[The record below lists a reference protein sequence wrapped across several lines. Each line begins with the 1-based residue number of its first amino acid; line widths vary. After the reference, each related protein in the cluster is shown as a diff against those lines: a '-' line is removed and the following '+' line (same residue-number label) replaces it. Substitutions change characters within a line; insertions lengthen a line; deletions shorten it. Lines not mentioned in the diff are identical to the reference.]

1 MLEKLIIFIPIE
13 NIGFERFVQTF
24 SLYTFIVAIISPFL
38 LLFLKIKKTSIFSSI
53 LLLTIWLIFSSAVK
67 TLIEFEV
74 PENFFRAFSGLVIGL
89 LLFISLREIF
99 HRYDSLNWFKYLYY
113 SYIILFVFFI
123 YDLIF
128 NFQETFRIYASYTE
142 PSHLGN
148 DLALI
153 YIPMFILYSEHMRRI
168 QKLFIFLSLIVITIL
183 SFSATTYV
191 KILFFFSLYLILSIN
206 KPRQVFYLLFIAM
219 ISIISIFIFFR
230 LYPNNY
236 FVIMSNSVIDN
247 IKKGYD
253 YLPISL
259 TDRASF
265 WIFLFNLFNNNTE
278 FSIGLLLKFIFGGGL
293 GNDLSFLQFL
303 PPVVAD
309 QIMSVKAFGSYITSF
324 FGRIFSYGGIIGF
337 ILYFIFIFSIYK
349 KIKLISSTSKQKAVL
364 VSWLITYLFACSFDI
379 APFQTIALWFL
390 PAYIDGISLKLK
402 KLSINNYTYK

>member
-38 LLFLKIKKTSIFSSI
+38 LLFLKIKKFSIFSSI
-53 LLLTIWLIFSSAVK
+53 LWLTIWLIFSSAVK

-89 LLFISLREIF
+89 LMFISLREIVL
-99 HRYDSLNWFKYLYY
+99 RYDSLNWFKYLYY

-128 NFQETFRIYASYTE
+128 NFQETSRIYASYIE
-142 PSHLGN
+142 PSHLG
-148 DLALI
+148 
-153 YIPMFILYSEHMRRI
+153 
-168 QKLFIFLSLIVITIL
+168 
-183 SFSATTYV
+183 
-191 KILFFFSLYLILSIN
+191 IN
-206 KPRQVFYLLFIAM
+206 
-219 ISIISIFIFFR
+219 
-230 LYPNNY
+230 N
-236 FVIMSNSVIDN
+236 
-247 IKKGYD
+247 
-253 YLPISL
+253 
-259 TDRASF
+259 
-265 WIFLFNLFNNNTE
+265 E
-278 FSIGLLLKFIFGGGL
+278 FSIVLLLKFIFGVGL

-309 QIMSVKAFGSYITSF
+309 QIMSVKAFG
-324 FGRIFSYGGIIGF
+324 RIFSYSGIIGF

-349 KIKLISSTSKQKAVL
+349 KIKLIFSTSKQKTIL
-364 VSWLITYLFACSFDI
+364 ISWLITYFFACSFDM

-402 KLSINNYTYK
+402 KPLINNYTTYKQEIL